1 MLVDGLGVGDTD
13 SSVLRDRKHLAE
25 DGLLIAVICIDGLSG
40 AASAIDVTSRG
51 FAYDK
56 DGDDFMEKCCEA
68 VRRILSNI
76 DLREVERN
84 ALNNMIRKELKN
96 YIFKKTR
103 RSPMILPMVI
113 DC

>member
-1 MLVDGLGVGDTD
+1 M
-13 SSVLRDRKHLAE
+13 
-25 DGLLIAVICIDGLSG
+25 LIAVICIDELSG
-40 AASAIDVTSRG
+40 TASAIDVTSRG

-56 DGDDFMEKCCEA
+56 DAGDDFFESCREA
-68 VRRILSNI
+68 VANLLAGF
-76 DLREVERN
+76 DLRECDRN
-84 ALNNMIRKELKN
+84 TLNNTIRKELKN